1 MKREYLFRGKRADNK
16 EWVEG
21 SLLTYSISEDGL
33 EKEYDIKEQDA
44 YNTSLKAYKVIP
56 ETVGQYIW
64 LKDKNNTKAFVGDIF
79 IDAKGVKR
87 TIMQNSG
94 GFVTESNP
102 TAFGYNT
109 FPYEALSDGQ
119 NASWFSGTCKIIGNI
134 FDNINLLTIKT
145 NI

>member
-1 MKREYLFRGKRADNK
+1 MREYLFRGKRTDNK
-16 EWVEG
+16 GWVVGHMAILAGFTFIIPENQMFRHPG
-21 SLLTYSISEDGL
+21 DPDIEDSFV
-33 EKEYDIKEQDA
+33 E
-44 YNTSLKAYKVIP
+44 VIP

-79 IDAKGVKR
+79 IDAKGIKR

-109 FPYEALSDGQ
+109 FPYEALSDEQ
-119 NASWFSGTCKIIGNI
+119 NASWFSGTCEIINNI
-134 FDNINLLTIKT
+134 HDNPELINK
-145 NI
+145 

>member
-1 MKREYLFRGKRADNK
+1 MREYLFRGKRADDK

-21 SLLTYSISEDGL
+21 DLIMVYNHDTSMPDEWIPAIKPLGKGL
-33 EKEYDIKEQDA
+33 IEV
-44 YNTSLKAYKVIP
+44 LP

-102 TAFGYNT
+102 TILN
-109 FPYEALSDGQ
+109 
-119 NASWFSGTCKIIGNI
+119 
-134 FDNINLLTIKT
+134 
-145 NI
+145 

>member
-1 MKREYLFRGKRADNK
+1 MKREILFRGKRVDNG
-16 EWVEG
+16 EWVYGHYFTEMGRGVAG
-21 SLLTYSISEDGL
+21 SNDTIIYF
-33 EKEYDIKEQDA
+33 IKDKFG
-44 YNTSLKAYKVIP
+44 THPVIP
-56 ETVGQYIW
+56 ETIGQYIW
-64 LKDKNNTKAFVGDIF
+64 LKDKNNTKAFVGDIL

-109 FPYEALSDGQ
+109 FPYEALSDEQ